1 MIPNAYELL
10 FNQVENMVCTLD
22 LDGCFTSINPAGERL
37 TGYSAEELLGLP
49 ATDLVAPESRSEA
62 VERFRRRL
70 TGEAAATPDESV
82 LLKRGGTCV
91 PIEVTSTLFLE
102 DDRLSGVLA
111 VVHDLSERRHAQE
124 ALLQSERR
132 FRKSFESAAIG
143 MALVGTDGR
152 FIEVNDSLCKI
163 VGYSADILVTKT
175 FQEITHPDDLDVDLE
190 YLGEVIAGAIPSYQM
205 EKRYFNADGGTVWVL
220 LSVSLVRAG
229 DGTPLHF
236 VSQIEDIT
244 QRKHAEAERDRLQ
257 EQLHHAQKLEA
268 VGRLAGGIAHDFNN
282 MLTGI
287 RGYSEL
293 LLDGLDP
300 ASPLRAEA
308 EQIKR
313 AAEQAS
319 NLPKQLLAFS
329 REQVLEPSLVDLDAV
344 VDEAVGLVRRLV
356 GDSVE
361 VVVLHEATAPFLQ
374 VDATELEQLLINLAV
389 NAGYAMPEGGRL
401 VIRTANEELDGEA
414 ASRCGV
420 RPGRFV
426 VLSVEDF
433 GVGMDPD
440 TKARAFEPF
449 FTTKPQGEGSGLGL
463 AGVYGVVTQSGGFV
477 RLDTAVGAGS
487 TFRLYFPS
495 AGAAVETRQRTVLV
509 AEDEEIVRDLV
520 QLTLE
525 RAGYRV
531 LAAADADEA
540 LRLRASSDGPVDLL
554 LTDMVMPGM
563 NGAELAQRV
572 LADSPRTPVVFMSGY
587 TSEAVPVASDGGN
600 VGELLEKP
608 FPMATLVDRVQAAL
622 ATVGDARDPEVAGPA
637 PSLTDRERQVLALV
651 ADGYTNER
659 AAVELGITGETVQT
673 HVRNVMGK
681 LEADSRTQ
689 AVATALRRS
698 LIA

>member
-1 MIPNAYELL
+1 MVPNAYELL
-10 FNQVENMVCTLD
+10 FNHVENMVCTLD
-22 LDGCFTSINPAGERL
+22 LDGCFTSINPAGEHL

-49 ATDLVAPESRSEA
+49 ATDLVASESRSEA

-70 TGEAAATPDESV
+70 RGEAAATPDESV
-82 LLKRGGTCV
+82 LLKRDGTCV

-111 VVHDLSERRHAQE
+111 VVHDLSERKHAQE

-143 MALVGTDGR
+143 IALVGTDGR

-163 VGYSADILVTKT
+163 VGYPADILVTKT

-190 YLGEVIAGAIPSYQM
+190 YVGQVISGAIPSYQM
-205 EKRYFNADGGTVWVL
+205 EKRYFHAGGDTVWVL

-287 RGYSEL
+287 RGYTEL
-293 LLDGLDP
+293 LLDRLDP

-344 VDEAVGLVRRLV
+344 VAEAVGLVRRLV

-361 VVVLHEATAPFLQ
+361 VVVLHEATAPLLQ
-374 VDATELEQLLINLAV
+374 VDATELEQLLLNLAV

-401 VIRTANEELDGEA
+401 VIRTANEELDGAA
-414 ASRCGV
+414 ASRSGV
-420 RPGRFV
+420 QPGRFV

-495 AGAAVETRQRTVLV
+495 ADAAVETRQRTVLV

-540 LRLRASSDGPVDLL
+540 LRLRSSSDGPVDLL

-572 LADSPRTPVVFMSGY
+572 LADSPGTPVVFMSGY

-608 FPMATLVDRVQAAL
+608 FPMATLVERVQAAL
-622 ATVGDARDPEVAGPA
+622 ATVGDAPDPEVAGPA

-681 LEADSRTQ
+681 LDADSRTQ
-689 AVATALRRS
+689 AVATALRHA
-698 LIA
+698 LID